1 MRDTCQPFRKA
12 IYDAL
17 SGNVT
22 YNSVQVPVY
31 DEKTFVTNTA
41 SVFILL
47 STQQEI
53 GINDNDCAWVTL
65 SSIDVEIVSKTAS
78 EVTKNAIDTIS
89 GTVMG
94 IILPTRTTTGI
105 TQPSGFQVV
114 NFERTSTLTQ
124 TVSLSPTE
132 SILIKIIKFSATF
145 VELM

>member
-1 MRDTCQPFRKA
+1 LIDTCQPFRKA

-47 STQQEI
+47 STQQETPQ
-53 GINDNDCAWVTL
+53 DDTDCGWTTL
-65 SSIDVEIVSKTAS
+65 SSIDVEIVVKTGS

-89 GTVMG
+89 GTVTG
-94 IILPTRTTTGI
+94 IILPTRSTVGI
-105 TQPSGFQVV
+105 TQPSGFQVTHL
-114 NFERTSTLTQ
+114 ERTSTLTQ

-132 SILIKIIKFSATF
+132 SILIKIIKFSAIF
-145 VELM
+145 VEQS